1 MITSI
6 TIQKYETNLRE
17 SLLTELVIPA
27 FVPRYDGMNVE
38 SGGQNIFTLEK
49 RNYENVFIT
58 CLTKDNDSCIT
69 DPKEILENKGD
80 FIANYILRRIREST
94 ILDLE
99 QNTRR

>member
-1 MITSI
+1 MWRAEV
-6 TIQKYETNLRE
+6 K
-17 SLLTELVIPA
+17 
-27 FVPRYDGMNVE
+27 
-38 SGGQNIFTLEK
+38 IFLTLEK
-49 RNYENVFIT
+49 RNYENIFIT
-58 CLTKDNDSCIT
+58 RLTKDNDSCIT